1 MKVLTYKKFKDEI
14 ISRLKE
20 YYGDSAEIDVI
31 KVLKNNSKKME
42 AINIVFE
49 GIVNQ
54 TIPLLY
60 LENYYES
67 YKQGELTIAQAVDKI
82 ITIRG
87 NVIDDDPVVEDM
99 NKLMSSW
106 DRVKELIYPQVINT
120 ADNQELLND
129 LVSYEFLDL
138 SVIFV
143 VYSSIYD
150 DGVGCIKITKELFNH
165 YGITIDELKEQA
177 LKNLKKE
184 NYHFES
190 MNDVISRLMG
200 IDNTQS
206 EDNTEDFIPGNMY
219 VLTNDKG
226 LFGAAGLLCEDLLR
240 ERLQDKSTVIIPS
253 SIHELIFFPL
263 TPDIKLDDIT
273 ETIRSVNECAVK
285 LQDRLSDHA
294 YLYDGSIHKVISA

>member
-1 MKVLTYKKFKDEI
+1 MKELTYKKFKDEV
-14 ISRLKE
+14 ISKLKD

-31 KVLKNNSKKME
+31 KILKNNSKKME
-42 AINIVFE
+42 AVNIAFE

-54 TIPLLY
+54 TIPLIY

-67 YKQGELTIAQAVDKI
+67 YKLGELTIAQAVDKI
-82 ITIRG
+82 VTIRG
-87 NVIDDDPVVEDM
+87 NVTDEDPVSADM
-99 NKLMSSW
+99 NQLMSSW
-106 DRVKELIYPQVINT
+106 DRIKEIVFPQVINT
-120 ADNQELLND
+120 EDNQELLKD

-150 DGVGCIKITKELFNH
+150 DGVGCIKLTKELFNH

-177 LKNLKKE
+177 LENLKKE

-200 IDNTQS
+200 IDYTP
-206 EDNTEDFIPGNMY
+206 DTDVEDFVPGNMY
-219 VLTNDKG
+219 VLTNSKG
-226 LFGAAGLLCEDLLR
+226 LFGAAGLLCEDLIR
-240 ERLQDKSTVIIPS
+240 EKLQDKSTVIIPS
-253 SIHELIFFPL
+253 SIHELIFFPM
-263 TPDIKLDDIT
+263 TPEIKLEDIT
-273 ETIRSVNECAVK
+273 ETIKSVNDCAVK

-294 YLYDGSIHKVISA
+294 YLYDGITQKVICA